1 MSDVAVAVRAVWRAT
16 LDGAEGE
23 AEENFFD
30 LGGTSLKAATMVAEL
45 RQRGIEVP
53 LRVFFEDGRLSAV
66 VGHAEVTA

>member
-1 MSDVAVAVRAVWRAT
+1 MSDVAVVVREVWCAT
-16 LDGAEGE
+16 LDGAEG
-23 AEENFFD
+23 AAGENFFD

-66 VGHAEVTA
+66 VERAEITA